1 MATSEGSWNPSPE
14 KRLQRVKDGAK
25 YGNIQLSEVES
36 ILSNENF
43 TSNGGLLAT
52 TQEGQVSTCTLVAM
66 VSMSLCRAL

>member
-52 TQEGQVSTCTLVAM
+52 TQEGQVSEYMYTSGYGLL
-66 VSMSLCRAL
+66 VSM